1 MTGDHAAAPTGAGTS
16 ASPTVSMP
24 FDPPARTRR
33 AMLWLGIALLGAMGV
48 LSYAPRGTIAHLVAM
63 AVGVGVGLAVVR
75 IVVRYGGPGYG
86 PWFTRIL
93 AGMSAVASV
102 VAVGWS
108 AWLVI
113 AG

>member
-1 MTGDHAAAPTGAGTS
+1 MTGDHDAAPTGAGTS

-75 IVVRYGGPGYG
+75 IVVRYGGPGTARG
-86 PWFTRIL
+86 SRVFSRGCPRSRPSSPW
-93 AGMSAVASV
+93 AGRR
-102 VAVGWS
+102 GW
-108 AWLVI
+108 
-113 AG
+113 